1 MVTIDFSCKLIR
13 SLEAHLLKLG
23 QYQLPAPGYD
33 LVMLLPIAPNDWSGY
48 RTLLVSA
55 AAFSDDGRWDNTRGL
70 LGALRESLT
79 DDEYISIYNVDVIEP
94 TAEVV
99 QQAHRYLSR
108 QEADGEYDA
117 PISLIGGVTN
127 QSITLIKS
135 TVLPKL
141 VPGQQRVVGLLDGE
155 TFQGALV
162 KAAEHENRARLLF
175 HTSEGERWVDFADVK
190 ELRLSDR
197 AVRFTTAE

>member
-23 QYQLPAPGYD
+23 QYQLPTAGYD

-48 RTLLVSA
+48 RALLVSA
-55 AAFSDDGRWDNTRGL
+55 AAFAGDARWGTTRDL
-70 LGALRESLT
+70 LGALRESMT

-99 QQAHRYLSR
+99 QQVRRYLSR
-108 QEADGEYDA
+108 QDADGEYDA

-127 QSITLIKS
+127 QTVTLIKS

-141 VPGQQRVVGLLDGE
+141 VPGQQRSVSLLSGE
-155 TFQGALV
+155 SFRGTLVQGA
-162 KAAEHENRARLLF
+162 EREGRAQLLF
-175 HTSEGERWVDFADVK
+175 HTPEDERWVDFATIERV
-190 ELRLSDR
+190 S
-197 AVRFTTAE
+197 